1 MVAASRIGL
10 SNGLTYYVL
19 TPLNEILK
27 GMEKVR
33 KGKFNILPII

>member
-27 GMEKVR
+27 GMEKVNLIYCQSFR
-33 KGKFNILPII
+33 N